1 MLGGG
6 ISVIP
11 DTSTEF
17 MNCSWYEP
25 ISACASQL
33 CFSLCNFLRVVY
45 QDGVLPRSLLD
56 RTLCRCR
63 QCTVSGWPPPY
74 YLFLSDPSPII
85 GNACQW
91 LPNSLT
97 HWLLFSKL
105 DWCDPGMWRWQL
117 KTCWSCFSR
126 LAMLVTNW
134 LTDSL
139 THWLTHWLRNV

>member
-63 QCTVSGWPPPY
+63 RCTVSGWPPPY
-74 YLFLSDPSPII
+74 YLFLSYHLTSIIISTEGALRRPMTFDKHPFLSHPIRHI
-85 GNACQW
+85 ALNELNRPKIDLSQHKM
-91 LPNSLT
+91 T
-97 HWLLFSKL
+97 
-105 DWCDPGMWRWQL
+105 
-117 KTCWSCFSR
+117 
-126 LAMLVTNW
+126 
-134 LTDSL
+134 
-139 THWLTHWLRNV
+139 